1 MRKNEETM
9 GKTDRGGR
17 TDSGCGNR
25 SRNDFESRR
34 SGNVWKIREGVFTEL
49 KYPGTGTDKNKR
61 SSEHGGNT
69 GAEGIV

>member
-1 MRKNEETM
+1 MERMRKNEETM

-49 KYPGTGTDKNKR
+49 KYIN
-61 SSEHGGNT
+61 
-69 GAEGIV
+69 